1 MTKLLT
7 ELLVDRSEKL
17 VNKQGEKIDFKNLV
31 ALANKRLREESKKI
45 IQSFKEKMD
54 SENTWISLGKS
65 VYVPPVV
72 GLIPRIDQTDF
83 NAIDQQLDPKKG
95 FKYRFDGYDGE
106 LFSFEEAQRIFKGQK
121 EGLGKL
127 PNGSFCDKTGTIFEE
142 VR

>member
-54 SENTWISLGKS
+54 SENTWIS
-65 VYVPPVV
+65 
-72 GLIPRIDQTDF
+72 
-83 NAIDQQLDPKKG
+83 
-95 FKYRFDGYDGE
+95 
-106 LFSFEEAQRIFKGQK
+106 
-121 EGLGKL
+121 
-127 PNGSFCDKTGTIFEE
+127 
-142 VR
+142 